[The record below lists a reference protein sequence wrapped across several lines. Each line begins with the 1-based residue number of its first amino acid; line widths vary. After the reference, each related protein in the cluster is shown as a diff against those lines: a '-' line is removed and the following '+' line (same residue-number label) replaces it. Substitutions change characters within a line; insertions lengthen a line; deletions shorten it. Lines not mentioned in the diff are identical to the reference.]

1 MSFLLCYKLPLLV
14 IQPILIIWED
24 QDNVFLVELAQKL
37 KRHFGRGGSTCDH
50 Q

>member
-1 MSFLLCYKLPLLV
+1 MQLV
-14 IQPILIIWED
+14 LIIWED
-24 QDNVFLVELAQKL
+24 QDKVFLVELAYKL